1 MLPATVSDVE
11 KGKAGT
17 SVAACLGALW
27 ALGLLDQMAELADP
41 DWDEEGKALEG
52 VRSPKRAPRGL
63 RMDDD
68 F

>member
-17 SVAACLGALW
+17 SVAAYLGALW

-41 DWDEEGKALEG
+41 DRDEEGKALEG
-52 VRSPKRAPRGL
+52 VRSPKRAPRAL
-63 RMDDD
+63 PMDDD

>member
-17 SVAACLGALW
+17 SVAAYLGALW

-41 DWDEEGKALEG
+41 DRDEEGKALEG